1 MKRTRQRLTQVLTA
15 IPTVVL
21 SWWLFEAAVGWSG
34 VTSLSRFFLFM
45 FCMLG
50 VGRVV
55 SAAVDLATIAF
66 SPIETLKRQQ

>member
-1 MKRTRQRLTQVLTA
+1 MKRTQQRLTRFLTA

-21 SWWLFEAAVGWSG
+21 TWWMFEAAVGWSG
-34 VTSLSRFFLFM
+34 VTSLSRFLLFM

-55 SAAVDLATIAF
+55 SATVDLVTIAF
-66 SPIETLKRQQ
+66 SPIETLKRHQ